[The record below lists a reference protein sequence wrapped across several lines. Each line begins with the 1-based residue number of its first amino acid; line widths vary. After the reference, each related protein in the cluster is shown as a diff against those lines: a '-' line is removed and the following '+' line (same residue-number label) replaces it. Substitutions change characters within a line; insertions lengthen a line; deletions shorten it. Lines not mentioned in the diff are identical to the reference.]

1 MRSLS
6 SFNRGAKYLLCVADV
21 LTKYAWVKTLKNKKS
36 KTVLYRFIK
45 IVNKPKSK
53 PNKL

>member
-21 LTKYAWVKTLKNKKS
+21 LTKYAWVKKNKKS
-36 KTVLYRFIK
+36 KTVLYDFIK